1 MPKTETEAKRLKRKR
16 WEEKELLKR
25 RKQLAK
31 KHPRGYLLYLL
42 VVLSIV
48 YIVDEVTSAIGSAV
62 QSEVVTEFFVLGRG
76 MEFNA
81 GLAAFTAMSAPLYS
95 MMILMPFYKSLADKY
110 GRKLFLVI
118 NTVGMGVGMGICMN
132 ATGPIFYLVGM
143 LVINFVMYNDMQ
155 VMYVMECAPEKHRA
169 KLTSLTKAVA
179 ILGVTAIPILRDV
192 FMGDDGSLWRRVFL
206 IPAIVAVVVGLAAI
220 FLLDETPVF
229 VARRV
234 TYLEMTDKERLAK
247 AENDKKTAEAN
258 NGGVGQALKFIFRH
272 RQIRAVALCAMV
284 FMFSTG
290 VTGYY
295 ESIMKTGGMTTA
307 QVTQA
312 MYYIP
317 FCWAFMTAVG
327 GFLTDAMGRKKS
339 AILLSVVAFA
349 GLTLFVLASNVWL
362 NPVLVGVSYG
372 FFVGGLWSVSDLLCL
387 MMAGESSPTNLRAS
401 VLGSMSLL
409 VGIGTMGSN
418 VAIMV
423 GMLFVESIGLLSLC
437 ICGPF
442 MLVAMYLLITK
453 VHETKDVDLNTVTG
467 AEWD

>member
-1 MPKTETEAKRLKRKR
+1 MAKLETPEKRLKRKAR
-16 WEEKELLKR
+16 EEQELAKR
-25 RKQLAK
+25 RKQLK
-31 KHPRGYLLYLL
+31 KKMPPGYLVYLL

-48 YIVDEVTSAIGSAV
+48 YIVDEVTSAMGSSV
-62 QSEVVTEFFVLGRG
+62 QSEVVTEFFVVGRG
-76 MEFNA
+76 MEFNK
-81 GLAAFTAMSAPLYS
+81 GLAAFTAMSAPLYCT
-95 MMILMPFYKSLADKY
+95 MILMPFYKSLADRY
-110 GRKLFLVI
+110 GRKLFLVL

-132 ATGPIFYLVGM
+132 ATGPLFYLFGM

-179 ILGVTAIPILRDV
+179 ILGVTAIPVLRDV

-229 VARRV
+229 VARRLE
-234 TYLEMTDKERLAK
+234 YLEMTDEQRSAK
-247 AENDKKTAEAN
+247 ADSEKQAAQAN
-258 NGGVGQALKFIFRH
+258 NGGVGKALKFIFRH
-272 RQIRAVALCAMV
+272 RQIRSVALCAMV

-317 FCWAFMTAVG
+317 FCWALMTAIG

-339 AILLSVVAFA
+339 AILLSAIAFV
-349 GLTLFVLASNVWL
+349 GLSLFVVASNVGM
-362 NPVLVGVSYG
+362 NPVVVGASYG

-387 MMAGESSPTNLRAS
+387 IVAGESSPTHLRAS

-409 VGIGTMGSN
+409 VGIGSMGSN

-423 GMLFVESIGLLSLC
+423 GMLFVKSIGVLSLC

-453 VHETKDVDLNTVTG
+453 VQETKHVDLNTVTG